1 MTIAASELVPR
12 VIMHAP
18 EVPTFL
24 AIQALSDST
33 RELCRRGDVWTP
45 RADLNL
51 SSGTLTIT
59 PPGQAQVKD
68 IFDVQQEGFGRLQAA
83 TFSQL
88 NATEPTG
95 WQTRT
100 GPAQCY
106 YRTGDTTLVVY
117 PKPADGATF
126 HVRYTLIPA
135 IGETDFEDSVV
146 SDHEDTI
153 LAGAIGRLLVQPNQP
168 WSSANE
174 GGRQLR
180 IFENA
185 LYMARSRSQ
194 AERTT
199 NVART
204 VSYGGL

>member
-24 AIQALSDST
+24 AIQALSDSM

-45 RADLNL
+45 RSDLAL
-51 SSGTLTIT
+51 ASGVLTIS

-68 IFDVQQEGFGRLQAA
+68 ILDVQQEGFGRLQAA

-88 NATEPTG
+88 NSTESSG
-95 WQTRT
+95 WQNKT
-100 GPAQCY
+100 GPAKCY

-135 IGETDFEDSVV
+135 LNETEFDDSVV
-146 SDHEDTI
+146 IDHEDTI
-153 LAGAIGRLLVQPNQP
+153 IAGAIGRLLVQPNQP

-174 GGRQLR
+174 GARQVR

-185 LYMARSRSQ
+185 LYLARSRSH

-199 NVART
+199 NVVRT